1 MEEMV
6 QNMTKV
12 AKLAGQLII
21 SDATGEVANKLHPL
35 TSMFYHYLARWGS
48 HATPNHSAPLT
59 DL

>member
-1 MEEMV
+1 MV

-21 SDATGEVANKLHPL
+21 SDATGEVTNKLHPL